1 MLIFKKDALHRKYDL
16 TGFPVILD
24 EFLQHAL
31 LSEKRAERARWAF
44 MHNKISHAF
53 EDNKNFW
60 KEMRKLGLLP
70 TIDGAL
76 HGFLA
81 R

>member
-1 MLIFKKDALHRKYDL
+1 MHKKISDAL
-16 TGFPVILD
+16 
-24 EFLQHAL
+24 
-31 LSEKRAERARWAF
+31 
-44 MHNKISHAF
+44 

-70 TIDGAL
+70 TVDGAL
-76 HGFLA
+76 YGFLA